1 SKIWTAHSSSI
12 CLVPCTSGV
21 NLEPHHS
28 RIGVEQCYTVNAC
41 YKQTITTTARP
52 LPQREWYLGYGWP
65 DTVNASVTFAL
76 EGSKVHLYG
85 DTGPTY
91 GVYTIQVETPSN
103 ANNRR
108 HSERGRDQVMRKSSD
123 CPLLIVR
130 DSLSTRVRQATR
142 VC

>member
-1 SKIWTAHSSSI
+1 MIADDLIWLERAAG
-12 CLVPCTSGV
+12 GV
-21 NLEPHHS
+21 
-28 RIGVEQCYTVNAC
+28 
-41 YKQTITTTARP
+41 
-52 LPQREWYLGYGWP
+52 

-108 HSERGRDQVMRKSSD
+108 HSERGRDQGMRKSSD